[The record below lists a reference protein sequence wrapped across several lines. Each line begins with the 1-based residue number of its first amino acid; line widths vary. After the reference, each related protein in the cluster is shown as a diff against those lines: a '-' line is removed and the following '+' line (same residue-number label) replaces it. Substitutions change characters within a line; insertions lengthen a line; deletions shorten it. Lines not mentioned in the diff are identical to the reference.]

1 VPDLDKKLEC
11 NNTNYTEGFKITREN
26 NVFTATK
33 GKIRLQA
40 ASAEE
45 INELIKKNSK

>member
-1 VPDLDKKLEC
+1 VPALDKKLEC
-11 NNTNYTEGFKITREN
+11 NNTSYTGGFKITREN
-26 NVFTATK
+26 NVFIATK

-45 INELIKKNSK
+45 LNELIKKNNK